1 MSTHYSRS
9 RRRFLR
15 DAACS
20 SLAAASGSAILTQ
33 FGLLNSALA
42 QSACA
47 SYGAAS
53 DYKALV
59 CLFLL
64 GGNDSWNLLVPS
76 DTARYGV
83 YANSRS
89 SSAGAASSVAIAQ
102 NTLLPV
108 NVLNAGAGE
117 SYGLHPS
124 TPELANLFNHGNG
137 AFVVNVGTALQ
148 PTNKTQYLQPG
159 YPLPPQLYSHSDQQ
173 AQWAYG
179 QPQQNGTVGWGG
191 LVADRLHV
199 LNPGA
204 IIPMS
209 ISLSGQNRFQAGN
222 LVQPYTIS
230 PNGPIS
236 LAGYGGSTGA
246 ARLTALSEM
255 LAETYA
261 DPLSRTYAKT
271 VSNALDYYNTM
282 YAALSAAPPLT
293 TTFPANNPV
302 AAALA
307 EVAKVISMRD
317 TLKARRQIFFIGY
330 GSFDTHANQLN
341 DQPKLLQTISQALGA
356 FYDCTVND
364 LKIPQSI
371 TTFTMSEFARTLNS
385 NGDGTD
391 HAWAGIQFVMGG
403 AVKGQKLYGAPAASG
418 SLFPN
423 QTLNGPDCLSR
434 GQMMPAVSCDQ
445 YAATLASWLGVQAC
459 DIAQIFPYLG
469 NFPAS
474 DLGFLS

>member
-1 MSTHYSRS
+1 MSTHHSRS
-9 RRRFLR
+9 RRLFLR
-15 DAACS
+15 DAVCS
-20 SLAAASGSAILTQ
+20 SLAVASGSSVLTQ
-33 FGLLNSALA
+33 FGMLNSALA
-42 QSACA
+42 QSACG
-47 SYGAAS
+47 SYGAAN

-76 DTARYGV
+76 DNARYGV

-89 SSAGAASSVAIAQ
+89 SSAGAASSMAIAQ

-108 NVLNAGAGE
+108 NALNAGAGE
-117 SYGLHPS
+117 TYGLHPS
-124 TPELANLFNHGNG
+124 APELANLFNAGQG
-137 AFVVNVGTALQ
+137 AFVVNVGTAVQ

-179 QPQQNGTVGWGG
+179 QPKQNGTVGWGG

-204 IIPMS
+204 LIPMS
-209 ISLSGQNRFQAGN
+209 ISLSGQNRFQAGTQ
-222 LVQPYTIS
+222 VQPYTIS
-230 PNGPIS
+230 SNGPVNLS
-236 LAGYGGSTGA
+236 GYAGSTGP

-282 YAALSAAPPLT
+282 SSTLAAAPPLT

-317 TLKARRQIFFIGY
+317 TLKAKRQIFFIGY

-356 FYDCTVND
+356 FHDCTVND

-371 TTFTMSEFARTLNS
+371 TTFTLSEFARTLNS

-403 AVKGQKLYGAPAASG
+403 AVKGQKLYGSPAASG
-418 SLFPN
+418 TLFPN
-423 QTLNGPDCLSR
+423 QTLNGPDCLAR

-459 DIAQIFPYLG
+459 DIATIFPYLN
-469 NFPAS
+469 NFSSAN
-474 DLGFLS
+474 LGFV

>member
-9 RRRFLR
+9 RRQFLR
-15 DAACS
+15 DAVCS
-20 SLAAASGSAILTQ
+20 SLAAATGSAVLTQ
-33 FGLLNSALA
+33 FGMLNTALA
-42 QSACA
+42 QSCG
-47 SYGAAS
+47 SYGAVN
-53 DYKALV
+53 DYKALI

-64 GGNDSWNLLVPS
+64 GGNDSWNLLVPT
-76 DTARYGV
+76 DAQRYGV
-83 YANSRS
+83 YSTSRS
-89 SSAGAASSVAIAQ
+89 SSAGASSSMAIAQ
-102 NTLLPV
+102 NTLLPI
-108 NVLNAGAGE
+108 NALNAGAGE
-117 SYGLHPS
+117 TYGLHPS
-124 TPELANLFNHGNG
+124 APELANLFNDGNG
-137 AFVVNVGTALQ
+137 AFVVNVGTAIQ

-179 QPQQNGTVGWGG
+179 QPKQNGTVGWGG

-204 IIPMS
+204 LIPMS
-209 ISLSGQNRFQAGN
+209 ISLSGQNRFQAGSV
-222 LVQPYTIS
+222 VQPYTIS
-230 PNGPIS
+230 SNGPVS
-236 LAGYGGSTGA
+236 LSGYTGSTGP

-255 LAETYA
+255 LAETYT
-261 DPLSRTYAKT
+261 DPISRTYAKT

-282 YAALSAAPPLT
+282 SSVLAAAPPLT

-317 TLKARRQIFFIGY
+317 MLKAKRQIFFIGF
-330 GSFDTHANQLN
+330 GSFDTHANQLT

-371 TTFTMSEFARTLNS
+371 TTFTLSEFARTLNS

-423 QTLNGPDCLSR
+423 QTLNGADCLAR

-445 YAATLASWLGVQAC
+445 YAATLANWLGVQAC
-459 DIAQIFPYLG
+459 DIATIFPYVK
-469 NFPAS
+469 NFS
-474 DLGFLS
+474 TTNLGFV